1 MRNRTLADLDRVVAL
16 GGGHGLG
23 RVLSS
28 LSSLGSRLTGI
39 VTTTDNGGST
49 GRIRRSE
56 GGIAWGDMRNCLNQL
71 ITEPSVASAMFEYR
85 FGGNGELSGHNLGNL
100 MLKALDHLSVRPLEA
115 INLIRNLLKVDA
127 HLIPMSEHPVD
138 LMAIDD
144 QGHEVYGEVNIDQLT
159 TPIQEL
165 LLTPNVP
172 ATREAVH
179 AISEAVHAIS
189 EADLII
195 IGPGSF
201 YTSLMPI
208 LLLKE
213 IAQAL
218 RRTPAPMVYI
228 GNLGRE
234 LSLPAANLKLESK
247 LAIMEQYVGK
257 KVIDAVIVGPK
268 VDVSAVKERIVIQEV
283 LEASDIPYRHD
294 RQLLHSALEKEGIT
308 GFRLTRSRK
317 NIPASSS
324 CHDAAINSSRN

>member
-1 MRNRTLADLDRVVAL
+1 MRNRTFADLDRVVAI

-23 RVLSS
+23 RVMSS

-127 HLIPMSEHPVD
+127 FLIPMSEHPVD
-138 LMAIDD
+138 LMAIDVE
-144 QGHEVYGEVNIDQLT
+144 GHEVYGEVNIDQLT
-159 TPIQEL
+159 QPPKEL
-165 LLTPNVP
+165 MIYPSVP
-172 ATREAVH
+172 ATREAVD
-179 AISEAVHAIS
+179 AIS
-189 EADLII
+189 EADLIL

-201 YTSLMPI
+201 YTSLMPG
-208 LLLKE
+208 LLVKE
-213 IAQAL
+213 LAQAL

-234 LSLPAANLKLESK
+234 LSPAAANLTLADKLNM
-247 LAIMEQYVGK
+247 MEQYVGK
-257 KVIDAVIVGPK
+257 KIIDAVVVGPK
-268 VDVSAVKERIVIQEV
+268 VDVSGIGARVVVQEP
-283 LEASDIPYRHD
+283 LEASDIQYRHD
-294 RQLLHSALEKEGIT
+294 RHLLRAALEK
-308 GFRLTRSRK
+308 
-317 NIPASSS
+317 
-324 CHDAAINSSRN
+324 AIQALG

>member
-1 MRNRTLADLDRVVAL
+1 MRTRTLADLDRVVAL

-28 LSSLGSRLTGI
+28 LSPLGSRLTGI

-71 ITEPSVASAMFEYR
+71 ITQPSVASAMFEYR

-127 HLIPMSEHPVD
+127 HLIPMSELPVD

-159 TPIQEL
+159 IPPQEL
-165 LLTPNVP
+165 MLSPKVP
-172 ATREAVH
+172 TTREAVE
-179 AISEAVHAIS
+179 AIA
-189 EADLII
+189 EADLIL

-208 LLLKE
+208 LLLDE
-213 IAQAL
+213 LVQAL
-218 RRTPAPMVYI
+218 RRTPARMVYI

-234 LSLPAANLKLESK
+234 LSLPAASLTLNDK
-247 LAIMEQYVGK
+247 LAIIEQYVGK
-257 KVIDAVIVGPK
+257 KVIDAVVVGPK
-268 VDVSAVKERIVIQEV
+268 VDVSAVTDRIVIQEV

-294 RQLLHSALEKEGIT
+294 RQLLHSALEKAVQALG
-308 GFRLTRSRK
+308 
-317 NIPASSS
+317 
-324 CHDAAINSSRN
+324 

>member
-1 MRNRTLADLDRVVAL
+1 MRNRTFADLDRVVAL

-23 RVLSS
+23 RVMSS
-28 LSSLGSRLTGI
+28 LASLGSRLTGV

-49 GRIRRSE
+49 GRIRRAE

-127 HLIPMSEHPVD
+127 LLIPMSEMPVD
-138 LMAIDD
+138 LMALDHE
-144 QGHEVYGEVNIDQLT
+144 GHEVYGEVNIDQLT
-159 TPIQEL
+159 QPLKEL
-165 LLTPNVP
+165 MLTPKVSAP
-172 ATREAVH
+172 REAVE
-179 AISEAVHAIS
+179 AIA
-189 EADLII
+189 EADLIL

-208 LLLKE
+208 LLLDD
-213 IAQAL
+213 IARAL

-234 LSLPAANLKLESK
+234 LSPAAASLTLADK
-247 LAIMEQYVGK
+247 LALMEQVVGK
-257 KVIDAVIVGPK
+257 KIIDAVVVGPK
-268 VDVSAVKERIVIQEV
+268 VDVSSVADRVVIQTP

-294 RQLLHSALEKEGIT
+294 RHLLREALEQ
-308 GFRLTRSRK
+308 
-317 NIPASSS
+317 
-324 CHDAAINSSRN
+324 AIQAFG